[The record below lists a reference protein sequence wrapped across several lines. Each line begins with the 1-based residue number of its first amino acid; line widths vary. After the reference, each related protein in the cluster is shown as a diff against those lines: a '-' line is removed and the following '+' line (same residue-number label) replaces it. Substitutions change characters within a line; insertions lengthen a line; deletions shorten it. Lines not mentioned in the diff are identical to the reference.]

1 MVWITKPLDPP
12 WFFQSPLSQSF
23 AVGNPDTSCWMHGM
37 TPHSGMGTGRQR
49 AEAVVRKGLCYS
61 GQAAKNPAPG
71 SRSQHWQCQV
81 FTHHSWSAGSTSG
94 SFRRQEVERG
104 SMAECIIGIYT
115 SSMFGMTKTFCRK
128 KEQPCRKC
136 FVFSLF
142 FLVILNFPEIG
153 FVIFNL

>member
-1 MVWITKPLDPP
+1 MVGVSKPLDTP
-12 WFFQSPLSQSF
+12 WFFQSPLSHSF
-23 AVGNPDTSCWMHGM
+23 VVGNPDPSCWMHGM
-37 TPHSGMGTGRQR
+37 TSQWNGHWQAEGRSCGEEKPVLQQTGSQ
-49 AEAVVRKGLCYS
+49 E
-61 GQAAKNPAPG
+61 PTPG
-71 SRSQHWQCQV
+71 SRSQHWQRQV
-81 FTHHSWSAGSTSG
+81 FTHHSWSAASRSG

-104 SMAECIIGIYT
+104 SMAECIIGMYT

-128 KEQPCRKC
+128 KEQPCRRC